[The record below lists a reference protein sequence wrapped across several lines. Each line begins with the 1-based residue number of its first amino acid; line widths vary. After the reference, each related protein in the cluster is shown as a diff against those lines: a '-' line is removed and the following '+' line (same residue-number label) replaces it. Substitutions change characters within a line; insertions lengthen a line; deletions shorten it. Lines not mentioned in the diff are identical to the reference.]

1 MDIEFR
7 PQVIDDRALGRD
19 STRQR
24 SWLPP
29 AVDQVLIGSLNG
41 STEHRSTPQW
51 SWARPSRDRPRAAG
65 TSTTGGPDAEPDGVR
80 FWHIDRVGEFENSSV
95 RFAPRSRA
103 IHTAR

>member
-19 STRQR
+19 STWQR

-41 STEHRSTPQW
+41 STEHRSTPQVVVGAIV
-51 SWARPSRDRPRAAG
+51 AR
-65 TSTTGGPDAEPDGVR
+65 
-80 FWHIDRVGEFENSSV
+80 
-95 RFAPRSRA
+95 
-103 IHTAR
+103 

>member
-29 AVDQVLIGSLNG
+29 AVDQVLIGSFNGSTNG
-41 STEHRSTPQW
+41 STEHRSTPQVVVGAIV
-51 SWARPSRDRPRAAG
+51 AR
-65 TSTTGGPDAEPDGVR
+65 
-80 FWHIDRVGEFENSSV
+80 
-95 RFAPRSRA
+95 
-103 IHTAR
+103 